1 MKSKLIDF
9 RSDTVTRPTP
19 AMRKAMVEAE
29 VGDDFFGED
38 PTMNKL
44 QERCAE
50 LTGHEAA
57 LFMPTGSMG
66 NEVAINIHTSPGNEV
81 ILEEDSH
88 PNNYELSG
96 MATYSGVL
104 ARTIPS
110 ERGWIT
116 AEQIQNSMRPKAYYL
131 PHPSLIVLE
140 NTHNMKGGT
149 IYPQHEAERVIQFGQ
164 TEKIP
169 VHLDGARIFNAAVA
183 LNKPVKELTQNFES
197 VMFTFSKGLGAP
209 VGSMLAGKSDFIE
222 KARIVRKRLGGGM
235 RQTGILA
242 AACIYA
248 LDHHVERLAEDHAN
262 AQKLASALANLAGIR
277 VTPPETNIIIFELT
291 QMSAPEFVKRLKEEN
306 ILAVI
311 LSQAKARMVTHLDVS
326 TRDVEYSIKAIQK
339 IFH

>member
-1 MKSKLIDF
+1 MIDF

-19 AMRKAMVEAE
+19 AMRRAMAEAE

-66 NEVAINIHTSPGNEV
+66 NEVAINIHTMPGNEV
-81 ILEEDSH
+81 IMEEDSH

-96 MATYSGVL
+96 MATFSGVL
-104 ARTIPS
+104 ARAIPS
-110 ERGWIT
+110 EHGWIT
-116 AEQIQNSMRPKAYYL
+116 AEQIQSSMRPKAYYL
-131 PHPSLIVLE
+131 PRPTLVVLE

-149 IYPQHEAERVIQFGQ
+149 IYPQPEAERIIHWARS
-164 TEKIP
+164 EKIP

-183 LNKPVKELTQNFES
+183 LDKPVKELTRNFDS

-209 VGSMLAGKSDFIE
+209 VGSMLAGKSEFIE
-222 KARIVRKRLGGGM
+222 KARIARKRLGGGM

-242 AACIYA
+242 AACLYA

-262 AQKLASALANLAGIR
+262 AKKLASALANLDGVR

-291 QMSAPEFVKRLKEEN
+291 QMPAPEFIKRLKEEN

-311 LSQAKARMVTHLDVS
+311 ISQSKARMVTHLDVS
-326 TRDVEYSIKAIQK
+326 VRDVEYSIKAIQK
-339 IFH
+339 IFQ